1 MITVVSDAG
10 PLIALFLRRDA
21 DHKLVRAHLRDSEA
35 RLISTWPVVTEAWH
49 LMHVDQRLS
58 MMRWIKAGGASILKF
73 DEDTSTRLVA
83 LLEKHRDLPMDL
95 ADASLVLLAGKTGI
109 HQILTLDRR
118 DFLTYRLPGN
128 KRFDLVLDR

>member
-1 MITVVSDAG
+1 
-10 PLIALFLRRDA
+10 
-21 DHKLVRAHLRDSEA
+21 
-35 RLISTWPVVTEAWH
+35 
-49 LMHVDQRLS
+49 MHVDQRLS
-58 MMRWIKAGGASILKF
+58 MMRWIKAGGASILEF